1 MPGGTFRGMQG
12 YLQLMEQCWSE
23 DIGERPTCE
32 NVIISLRGLLERA
45 TANQRDLQKTLTGKR
60 PLCLRR
66 GAAWYSTHLPHRL
79 ASMGASQLMD
89 GQEQRPYVV
98 CV

>member
-12 YLQLMEQCWSE
+12 YLQLMEHCWSE

-45 TANQRDLQKTLTGKR
+45 TANQRDLQKTLTGQGL
-60 PLCLRR
+60 LCLRV
-66 GAAWYSTHLPHRL
+66 GAAW
-79 ASMGASQLMD
+79 
-89 GQEQRPYVV
+89 
-98 CV
+98 